1 MEKNMFAF
9 QPEIWGGIECTINR
23 VHDHFF
29 DQLEFVGHYGR
40 LSDLDLIASCGIRTL
55 RVPILWEKHQPS
67 LSNEISWDWA
77 EKLLEKQHEHGITP
91 IVGLLHHGSGPAFTN
106 LSDPNF
112 PNLFANY
119 AYLVARKFPFIEY
132 YTPINEPL
140 TTARFSGL
148 YGHWYPHKK
157 SSYDFAKMLL
167 NELKGIV
174 LAMDSI
180 RTVNRH
186 AKLIQTEDLA
196 KTYSRS
202 TLKYQADF
210 ENIRRWLTYDFLF
223 GKINSEHPMY
233 KYLLY
238 LGFADNELSFL
249 LADSC
254 PPHILGVNYYVT
266 SERFLDDAIENYPS
280 IPAEGN
286 GKDRYVDV
294 EAIRVRHDSKY
305 GLELLLKECWKRY
318 ETEIAI
324 TEIHLNCHREQQLR
338 WFKQAFDTCTKLKR
352 EGVDVRAITAWA
364 LLGAFGWNKLVTDGK
379 GQYETGSLTW
389 DPASQGP
396 QHCTPLSNH
405 IIITTAEKTRL
416 VEALAGG
423 RWAHDFLITMNW
435 S

>member
-1 MEKNMFAF
+1 KNMLTF

-23 VHDHFF
+23 VYDHFF
-29 DQLEFVGHYGR
+29 DQLEFAGHYDR
-40 LSDLDLIASCGIRTL
+40 LSDLDLIANCGIRTL

-77 EKLLEKQHEHGITP
+77 QKLLEKQHEHGITP

-112 PNLFANY
+112 PNLFASY

-148 YGHWYPHKK
+148 YGNWYPHKK

-180 RTVNRH
+180 RTVNKH

-210 ENIRRWLTYDFLF
+210 ENIRR
-223 GKINSEHPMY
+223 
-233 KYLLY
+233 
-238 LGFADNELSFL
+238 
-249 LADSC
+249 
-254 PPHILGVNYYVT
+254 
-266 SERFLDDAIENYPS
+266 
-280 IPAEGN
+280 
-286 GKDRYVDV
+286 
-294 EAIRVRHDSKY
+294 
-305 GLELLLKECWKRY
+305 
-318 ETEIAI
+318 
-324 TEIHLNCHREQQLR
+324 
-338 WFKQAFDTCTKLKR
+338 
-352 EGVDVRAITAWA
+352 
-364 LLGAFGWNKLVTDGK
+364 
-379 GQYETGSLTW
+379 
-389 DPASQGP
+389 
-396 QHCTPLSNH
+396 
-405 IIITTAEKTRL
+405 
-416 VEALAGG
+416 
-423 RWAHDFLITMNW
+423 
-435 S
+435 